1 MIYTIK
7 KHRKMMKSF
16 DKKIWLCQNK
26 NVIKCRNF
34 KRRKGN
40 NSEKQIIQNNA
51 INVNNEYNYSD
62 NNYTYNI

>member
-40 NSEKQIIQNNA
+40 NYEKQIIQNNA